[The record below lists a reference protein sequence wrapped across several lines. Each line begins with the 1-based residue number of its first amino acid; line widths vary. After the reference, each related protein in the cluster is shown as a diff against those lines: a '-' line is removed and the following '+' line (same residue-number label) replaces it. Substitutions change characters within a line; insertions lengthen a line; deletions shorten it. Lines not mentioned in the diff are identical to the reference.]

1 VAEGETPSLIIM
13 GSKYK
18 KKLEIEW
25 EGKPVSTMR
34 IKTLQIQADK
44 NVSGIIQGKFKR
56 RSK

>member
-1 VAEGETPSLIIM
+1 M

-25 EGKPVSTMR
+25 EGKPVSTM
-34 IKTLQIQADK
+34 KVKALQIQADK
-44 NVSGIIQGKFKR
+44 NISGIIKGKYKR